1 MASNQSDNTRTYR
14 RNDCIVFLKTKE
26 KFGGLSNMAGGY
38 PIQANGIYIR
48 SSEALY
54 QACRFPHLPQVQE
67 TIFQQISPM
76 TAKMK
81 GKPFRKDSRPDWNK
95 VRVPI
100 MRWCLRAK
108 LACNMD
114 SFGKLLLETNEKP
127 IVEESR
133 KDSYWGAKPID
144 DDTLVGENVLGR
156 LLMEL
161 REDLNKNPQGDFSKV
176 NPLRITDFLI
186 LGQPIETVTA
196 FINEKR
202 ARNRISGSTQ
212 QALF

>member
-1 MASNQSDNTRTYR
+1 MVSEHTDNTRTYV

-26 KFGGLSNMAGGY
+26 NFGGLSNMAGGY
-38 PIQANGIYIR
+38 PVKINGIHIR

-67 TIFQQISPM
+67 TILQQISPM

-81 GKPFRKDSRPDWNK
+81 GKPFKKDSRPDWDK

-100 MRWCLRAK
+100 MRWCLRVK
-108 LACNMD
+108 LAYNMD
-114 SFGKLLLETNEKP
+114 SFGRLLLATNEKS

-133 KDSYWGAKPID
+133 KDSYWGANPCNETI
-144 DDTLVGENVLGR
+144 LVGQNILGR

-161 REDLNKNPQGDFSKV
+161 REELNQYPQGDFSKV
-176 NPLRITDFLI
+176 NLLRIENFLL
-186 LGQPIETVTA
+186 LGQPIEPVTA
-196 FINEKR
+196 LVREQMSKDKAVGN
-202 ARNRISGSTQ
+202 TQ
-212 QALF
+212 RPLF

>member
-1 MASNQSDNTRTYR
+1 MVSKQPKNIRTYI

-26 KFGGLSNMAGGY
+26 SFGGLSNMAGGY
-38 PIQANGIYIR
+38 PIRVNGIHIR

-54 QACRFPHLPQVQE
+54 QACRFPHLPEVQE
-67 TIFQQISPM
+67 TILQQISPM

-81 GKPFRKDSRPDWNK
+81 GKPFRKDSRPDWYQ

-108 LACNMD
+108 LACNID
-114 SFGKLLLETNEKP
+114 SFGRLLLATNENS

-133 KDSYWGAKPID
+133 KDSYWGAKPSD
-144 DDTLVGENVLGR
+144 DGTLVGENVLGR

-161 REDLNKNPQGDFSKV
+161 REELNKNPEGDFSKV
-176 NPLRITDFLI
+176 NPLRIDNFL
-186 LGQPIETVTA
+186 LLSQPIETVTA
-196 FINEKR
+196 FMNDQDLTRNAQR
-202 ARNRISGSTQ
+202 A
-212 QALF
+212 LL